1 MENVFKYYE
10 FSPFKKDTSHTF
22 SGNDISYSELN
33 ETHFLIFER
42 LEDQYNLYISRYK
55 DKHDIGV
62 KPPEIVELL
71 VENYDKSIPEHRIAI
86 RRYYPN

>member
-1 MENVFKYYE
+1 MENVLKYYE
-10 FSPFKKDTSHTF
+10 FSPFKKDTSQTF
-22 SGNDISYSELN
+22 HGNEISYSELN

-42 LEDQYNLYISRYK
+42 LNDVYNLYVSKYDHK
-55 DKHDIGV
+55 KEIGV

-71 VENYDKSIPEHRIAI
+71 IENYDKSIPEHRIAI